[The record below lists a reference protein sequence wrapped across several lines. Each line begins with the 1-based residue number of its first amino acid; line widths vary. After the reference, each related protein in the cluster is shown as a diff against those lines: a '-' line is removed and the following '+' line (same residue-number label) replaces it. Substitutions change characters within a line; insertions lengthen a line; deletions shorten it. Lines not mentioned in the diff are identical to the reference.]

1 MKTQFISLLIA
12 LLAGLLPLQAQQVS
26 ISGIVT
32 DKKLNEPI
40 IGASVVVKGTS
51 NGCITDLD
59 GNFQLNNVVSGSTL
73 VVSYIGYQTQ
83 EIPVQKGKTS
93 YQVTLSED
101 TQTLDEVVVVGFGT
115 QKKVNL
121 TGAVATV
128 DTKALESRPV
138 SQVGQALQ
146 GTVPGLNLSTADLG
160 GQLGQSMKT
169 CWRN

>member
-59 GNFQLNNVVSGSTL
+59 GNFQLNNVASGSTL

-115 QKKVNL
+115 QKKVNDRCR
-121 TGAVATV
+121 GH
-128 DTKALESRPV
+128 SRH
-138 SQVGQALQ
+138 Q
-146 GTVPGLNLSTADLG
+146 GFGI
-160 GQLGQSMKT
+160 KT
-169 CWRN
+169 CVTSGTGIAGYRAGTKLINC

>member
-59 GNFQLNNVVSGSTL
+59 GNFQLNNVTPGNPRTKRKDFLSGHFVGRYS
-73 VVSYIGYQTQ
+73 
-83 EIPVQKGKTS
+83 
-93 YQVTLSED
+93 D
-101 TQTLDEVVVVGFGT
+101 T
-115 QKKVNL
+115 
-121 TGAVATV
+121 
-128 DTKALESRPV
+128 R
-138 SQVGQALQ
+138 
-146 GTVPGLNLSTADLG
+146 
-160 GQLGQSMKT
+160 
-169 CWRN
+169 

>member
-32 DKKLNEPI
+32 DKN

-59 GNFQLNNVVSGSTL
+59 GNFQLNNVASGSTL

-121 TGAVATV
+121 TGAVASV
-128 DTKALESRPV
+128 DNKKLESRPV
-138 SQVGQALQ
+138 TSVGQALQ
-146 GTVPGLNLSTADLG
+146 GVVPGECKHT
-160 GQLGQSMKT
+160 
-169 CWRN
+169 

>member
-59 GNFQLNNVVSGSTL
+59 GNFQLNNVASGSTL

-101 TQTLDEVVVVGFGT
+101 TQT
-115 QKKVNL
+115 K
-121 TGAVATV
+121 
-128 DTKALESRPV
+128 
-138 SQVGQALQ
+138 
-146 GTVPGLNLSTADLG
+146 
-160 GQLGQSMKT
+160 
-169 CWRN
+169 

>member
-59 GNFQLNNVVSGSTL
+59 GNFQLNNVASGSTS
-73 VVSYIGYQTQ
+73 VIKPRKSPY
-83 EIPVQKGKTS
+83 
-93 YQVTLSED
+93 
-101 TQTLDEVVVVGFGT
+101 
-115 QKKVNL
+115 KKERL
-121 TGAVATV
+121 LIRSLCP
-128 DTKALESRPV
+128 KILKH
-138 SQVGQALQ
+138 
-146 GTVPGLNLSTADLG
+146 
-160 GQLGQSMKT
+160 SMK
-169 CWRN
+169 W

>member
-59 GNFQLNNVVSGSTL
+59 GNFQLNNVASGS
-73 VVSYIGYQTQ
+73 
-83 EIPVQKGKTS
+83 IPTS
-93 YQVTLSED
+93 VIKPRKSPY
-101 TQTLDEVVVVGFGT
+101 
-115 QKKVNL
+115 KKERL
-121 TGAVATV
+121 LIRSLCR
-128 DTKALESRPV
+128 KILRH
-138 SQVGQALQ
+138 
-146 GTVPGLNLSTADLG
+146 
-160 GQLGQSMKT
+160 SMK
-169 CWRN
+169 W

>member
-59 GNFQLNNVVSGSTL
+59 GNFQLNNVASGSTL

-93 YQVTLSED
+93 YQSLCRKI
-101 TQTLDEVVVVGFGT
+101 L
-115 QKKVNL
+115 
-121 TGAVATV
+121 
-128 DTKALESRPV
+128 RH
-138 SQVGQALQ
+138 
-146 GTVPGLNLSTADLG
+146 
-160 GQLGQSMKT
+160 SMK
-169 CWRN
+169 W

>member
-59 GNFQLNNVVSGSTL
+59 GNFQLNNVASGSTL
-73 VVSYIGYQTQ
+73 VFLHR
-83 EIPVQKGKTS
+83 
-93 YQVTLSED
+93 LSNPGNPRTKRKDFLSGHFVGRYSD
-101 TQTLDEVVVVGFGT
+101 T
-115 QKKVNL
+115 
-121 TGAVATV
+121 
-128 DTKALESRPV
+128 R
-138 SQVGQALQ
+138 
-146 GTVPGLNLSTADLG
+146 
-160 GQLGQSMKT
+160 
-169 CWRN
+169 